1 MENIFIKIGYINW
14 KQLLKYRAEDDPMFS
29 EWLNRKN
36 QNVTSPEIQ
45 NEILKEM
52 SLSWSILHDIVE
64 PIKNAYFDSIMVDE
78 ASDVSNKEQAVFC
91 IDWVDENIILYKDF
105 LELHK
110 MEKTDAISIA
120 NFIMDIIL
128 WLGFDSEKNCW

>member
-1 MENIFIKIGYINW
+1 
-14 KQLLKYRAEDDPMFS
+14 MFS

-36 QNVTSPEIQ
+36 QSVTSPEIQ

-52 SLSWSILHDIVE
+52 SLSWSVLHDIVE
-64 PIKNAYFDSIMVDE
+64 PIKNAYFHSIMVDE

-120 NFIMDIIL
+120 NFIKDIIL
-128 WLGFDSEKNCW
+128 WLGFDSEKLLVQC

>member
-1 MENIFIKIGYINW
+1 
-14 KQLLKYRAEDDPMFS
+14 
-29 EWLNRKN
+29 
-36 QNVTSPEIQ
+36 
-45 NEILKEM
+45 
-52 SLSWSILHDIVE
+52 
-64 PIKNAYFDSIMVDE
+64 MVDE

-120 NFIMDIIL
+120 NFIKDIIL
-128 WLGFDSEKNCW
+128 